1 MSRSFFDYDDGD
13 FLFAVSDNMA
23 MDSEGDLMMRM
34 SDNTVLD
41 LNSGD
46 IHFISSWEDEED

>member
-1 MSRSFFDYDDGD
+1 MSKSFFDYDDGD

-23 MDSEGDLMMRM
+23 MDSVGDLMVRM
-34 SDNTVLD
+34 SDNSVLD

-46 IHFISSWEDEED
+46 LHFISSWEDEDD

>member
-1 MSRSFFDYDDGD
+1 MTEI

-23 MDSEGDLMMRM
+23 MDSEGDLMMRV

-41 LNSGD
+41 INSGD
-46 IHFISSWEDEED
+46 LHFISSWEDEEY